1 MLANTKRVLMAA
13 AFFGTV
19 SLASAQTDK
28 KETAVKAE
36 TAANAEK
43 TKAETAVTT
52 QLAVQT
58 TPEIEGLKKQVAA
71 NPKDAEALSKLA
83 VAYQNASDWNN
94 SLQTWLQISTL
105 LPEWA
110 PAYYSHG
117 IAYQNLKNNESA
129 KAAYEKYVAMVK
141 PEEVEANKKNLAY
154 AHFFIAYALF
164 ETDKNAAKT
173 HIAKSLQYD
182 PSNTDAQNLSK
193 SLNG

>member
-1 MLANTKRVLMAA
+1 MKFEMLANTKRVLMAA

-19 SLASAQTDK
+19 TLASAQTDK
-28 KETAVKAE
+28 KETAA
-36 TAANAEK
+36 
-43 TKAETAVTT
+43 KAETAVTT
-52 QLAVQT
+52 QVAVQT
-58 TPEIEGLKKQVAA
+58 TSEIEGLKKQVAV

-94 SLQTWLQISTL
+94 SLQTWSQISTL
-105 LPEWA
+105 LPDWA
-110 PAYYSHG
+110 PAYYSQG

-182 PSNTDAQNLSK
+182 PSNADAQNLSK